1 MDALTP
7 VGGLNATASALR
19 TAQRRFE
26 TATEDVTAAATPP
39 AEAAVPST
47 SLVDATAGL
56 AEERFVNQVLMGVF
70 KAQDRQQQDLL
81 RIRS

>member
-1 MDALTP
+1 M
-7 VGGLNATASALR
+7 NATAAALR
-19 TAQRRFE
+19 TAQRRFD
-26 TATEDVTAAATPP
+26 TAAEQVTAAATPGDPP
-39 AEAAVPST
+39 AT

-81 RIRS
+81 KIGA

>member
-19 TAQRRFE
+19 MAQRRFE
-26 TATEDVTAAATPP
+26 TAAEQVTAAATPAETAP
-39 AEAAVPST
+39 AST
-47 SLVDATAGL
+47 DLVDATAGL

-70 KAQDRQQQDLL
+70 KAQERQQQELL
-81 RIRS
+81 KIRS